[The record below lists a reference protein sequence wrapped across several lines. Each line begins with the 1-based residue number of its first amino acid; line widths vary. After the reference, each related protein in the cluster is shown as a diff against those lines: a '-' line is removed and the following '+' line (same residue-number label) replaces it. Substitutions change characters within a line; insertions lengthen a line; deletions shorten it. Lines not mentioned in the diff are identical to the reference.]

1 MRFYQKI
8 TLAFLALL
16 AAALCAVGLAMTAA
30 SFSAG
35 LASARAAA
43 LAQHSRDRY
52 GVEQAVYAQ
61 YETGA
66 AYGAQPYGND
76 QLAAALQTYAAQAA
90 PGAQL
95 ALFADGTALFS
106 TLPTAL
112 PRAVQQQAAA
122 GGAAQATVWRG
133 GGESWLLL
141 AQPLAVPGRDA
152 VLLGAYD
159 LGAVYAA
166 RRALL
171 LGWAAAAAL
180 TLVLGGAAAGRLSR
194 RLTAPL
200 ARLQA
205 ASGRIA
211 AGEYGE
217 RTGIVTGDEIGALSA
232 SFDAM
237 AEAVQR
243 RIQDLHAALQ
253 RERDFVAAFTPRAQD
268 PHDQH
273 DGLRRA
279 AAHRP
284 ADARRRAGRGRV
296 HLPRNAAAGSAVRQA
311 A

>member
-1 MRFYQKI
+1 MRFYHKI

-61 YETGA
+61 YETCA

-122 GGAAQATVWRG
+122 GVGAQQQ
-133 GGESWLLL
+133 L
-141 AQPLAVPGRDA
+141 AQEPRGRLQQALPPGQAA
-152 VLLGAYD
+152 VLREGGVKARGLD
-159 LGAVYAA
+159 LAHAADHGLRPQAVEPVHI
-166 RRALL
+166 R
-171 LGWAAAAAL
+171 G
-180 TLVLGGAAAGRLSR
+180 
-194 RLTAPL
+194 
-200 ARLQA
+200 
-205 ASGRIA
+205 
-211 AGEYGE
+211 
-217 RTGIVTGDEIGALSA
+217 
-232 SFDAM
+232 
-237 AEAVQR
+237 EAV
-243 RIQDLHAALQ
+243 
-253 RERDFVAAFTPRAQD
+253 
-268 PHDQH
+268 
-273 DGLRRA
+273 
-279 AAHRP
+279 
-284 ADARRRAGRGRV
+284 
-296 HLPRNAAAGSAVRQA
+296 
-311 A
+311 

>member
-35 LASARAAA
+35 LASARAARA
-43 LAQHSRDRY
+43 GTAQPRTATAWSRRL
-52 GVEQAVYAQ
+52 YAQ

-152 VLLGAYD
+152 PCCSARMISARCMPRAGRCCWGGRRLRRSRWCW
-159 LGAVYAA
+159 AA
-166 RRALL
+166 RRP
-171 LGWAAAAAL
+171 G
-180 TLVLGGAAAGRLSR
+180 
-194 RLTAPL
+194 
-200 ARLQA
+200 
-205 ASGRIA
+205 
-211 AGEYGE
+211 
-217 RTGIVTGDEIGALSA
+217 
-232 SFDAM
+232 
-237 AEAVQR
+237 
-243 RIQDLHAALQ
+243 
-253 RERDFVAAFTPRAQD
+253 
-268 PHDQH
+268 
-273 DGLRRA
+273 
-279 AAHRP
+279 
-284 ADARRRAGRGRV
+284 
-296 HLPRNAAAGSAVRQA
+296 GSAGG
-311 A
+311 

>member
-1 MRFYQKI
+1 MRFYHKI

-166 RRALL
+166 RRA
-171 LGWAAAAAL
+171 
-180 TLVLGGAAAGRLSR
+180 
-194 RLTAPL
+194 
-200 ARLQA
+200 
-205 ASGRIA
+205 
-211 AGEYGE
+211 
-217 RTGIVTGDEIGALSA
+217 
-232 SFDAM
+232 
-237 AEAVQR
+237 
-243 RIQDLHAALQ
+243 
-253 RERDFVAAFTPRAQD
+253 
-268 PHDQH
+268 
-273 DGLRRA
+273 
-279 AAHRP
+279 
-284 ADARRRAGRGRV
+284 ARRPG
-296 HLPRNAAAGSAVRQA
+296 GSAGG
-311 A
+311 

>member
-141 AQPLAVPGRDA
+141 AQPLAVPGLDA

-217 RTGIVTGDEIGALSA
+217 LRT
-232 SFDAM
+232 
-237 AEAVQR
+237 
-243 RIQDLHAALQ
+243 H
-253 RERDFVAAFTPRAQD
+253 
-268 PHDQH
+268 
-273 DGLRRA
+273 
-279 AAHRP
+279 
-284 ADARRRAGRGRV
+284 RAGIDNGCHGV
-296 HLPRNAAAGSAVRQA
+296 GCVMETIDGFVEQHKSQCKQ
-311 A
+311 

>member
-1 MRFYQKI
+1 
-8 TLAFLALL
+8 
-16 AAALCAVGLAMTAA
+16 MTAA
-30 SFSAG
+30 GFSAG
-35 LASARAAA
+35 MASARAAA
-43 LAQHSRDRY
+43 LAQHKPRRY

-76 QLAAALQTYAAQAA
+76 RLAAALQTYAAQAA

-112 PRAVQQQAAA
+112 PRAVQQQAAGRGRA
-122 GGAAQATVWRG
+122 GHG
-133 GGESWLLL
+133 L
-141 AQPLAVPGRDA
+141 
-152 VLLGAYD
+152 
-159 LGAVYAA
+159 A
-166 RRALL
+166 RRGRK
-171 LGWAAAAAL
+171 LGCCWPSRWLCPGGTPCCLARMISARCMPRAGRCCWGGAAAAL

-253 RERDFVAAFTPRAQD
+253 RERDFVAAFTHELKD

-296 HLPRNAAAGSAVRQA
+296 HLPRNAAAGSAVRQSCSNCWP
-311 A
+311 